1 MHTQI
6 EENEKGR
13 QDSTWSNP
21 KEDEEKDDDSSYKS
35 KTNTSPDKEH
45 QSNQSFSCPNSIIA
59 SENLSPNTIAEAAYE
74 AGLRRLKKRDA
85 TLVFNTEQDVQEDSS
100 KRLCIQDE
108 FTEEKH
114 NEDISEERS
123 NIQVDEMQRAVFA
136 QVDNLI
142 QAGLQLYAER
152 DELVTELTHVKE
164 VSNGRL
170 KEIQRLKESEETLR
184 VSMSVGLCRHVFN
197 NCLFSLANWVLFK
210 CRIC

>member
-21 KEDEEKDDDSSYKS
+21 KEDEEKDDDSSCKL

-45 QSNQSFSCPNSIIA
+45 QSNQCFSCPNSKIA

-164 VSNGRL
+164 VSDGRL

-184 VSMSVGLCRHVFN
+184 VSMSVGLYRYVFN